1 VWPRSVQVTAPVAER
16 WGFLTAEAKLHG
28 MALPVIDGLLAAT
41 ALEHDLTLVTRSVKD
56 FADLGVELLNPW
68 SQQR

>member
-41 ALEHDLTLVTRSVKD
+41 AMTHLSLMIRLV
-56 FADLGVELLNPW
+56 A
-68 SQQR
+68 QI